1 MSKLISIEGADGTG
15 KTTQSLALVNNLN
28 KHNKDAILAREPG
41 GTNVGEILR
50 NILKNDKNIEPISE
64 LLLFQAARTELIEK
78 VIFPA
83 LNSNKIVVVDRYKDS
98 TLAYQG
104 FGRGIDME
112 LISFLN
118 SIATKNLEP
127 DLTILLDMPIK
138 EAIYRTRQRQSKEKK
153 HQQNI
158 ETNFEDENIDFQK
171 RVSEGFKTLA
181 KKSDKWV
188 TVNGALDIVQ
198 ISQIIW
204 EEVEKII

>member
-15 KTTQSLALVNNLN
+15 KTTQSLALVNNLK
-28 KHNKDAILAREPG
+28 KHKKEAILAREPG
-41 GTNVGEILR
+41 GTNIGEILR
-50 NILKNDKNIEPISE
+50 NILKNEKNIEPISE

-112 LISFLN
+112 LISLLN
-118 SIATKNLEP
+118 NITTKNLDP
-127 DLTILLDMPIK
+127 DLTILLDMPVK
-138 EAIYRTRQRQSKEKK
+138 EAIYRTRQRQSEEKK
-153 HQQNI
+153 HQKNI
-158 ETNFEDENIDFQK
+158 ATNFEDEDIDFHK

-181 KKSDKWV
+181 KKSDKWII
-188 TVNGALDIVQ
+188 VNGALDITQ

>member
-15 KTTQSLALVNNLN
+15 KTTQSLALVNNLK
-28 KHNKDAILAREPG
+28 KHKKEAILAREPG
-41 GTNVGEILR
+41 GTNIGEILR
-50 NILKNDKNIEPISE
+50 NILKNEKNIEPISE

-112 LISFLN
+112 LISLLN
-118 SIATKNLEP
+118 NITTKNLDP
-127 DLTILLDMPIK
+127 DLTILLDMPVK
-138 EAIYRTRQRQSKEKK
+138 EAIFRTRQRQSEEKK

-158 ETNFEDENIDFQK
+158 ATNFEDENIDFHK
-171 RVSEGFKTLA
+171 RISEGFKTLA
-181 KKSDKWV
+181 KKSDKWII
-188 TVNGALDIVQ
+188 VNGALDITQ

>member
-15 KTTQSLALVNNLN
+15 KTTQSLALVNNL
-28 KHNKDAILAREPG
+28 KKYKKDAILAREPG
-41 GTNVGEILR
+41 GTNIGEILR
-50 NILKNDKNIEPISE
+50 NILKNEKNIEPISE

-112 LISFLN
+112 LISLLN
-118 SIATKNLEP
+118 NITTKNLEP
-127 DLTILLDMPIK
+127 DLTILLDMPVK
-138 EAIYRTRQRQSKEKK
+138 EAIFRTRQRQSEEKK

-158 ETNFEDENIDFQK
+158 ATNFEDENIDFHK

-181 KKSDKWV
+181 KKSDKWII
-188 TVNGALDIVQ
+188 VNGGLDITQ

>member
-112 LISFLN
+112 LIFFLN

>member
-15 KTTQSLALVNNLN
+15 KTTQSLALVNNLK
-28 KHNKDAILAREPG
+28 KHKKEAILAREPG
-41 GTNVGEILR
+41 GTNIGEILR
-50 NILKNDKNIEPISE
+50 NILKNEKNIEPISE

-112 LISFLN
+112 LISLLN
-118 SIATKNLEP
+118 NITTKNLEP
-127 DLTILLDMPIK
+127 DLTILLDMPVK
-138 EAIYRTRQRQSKEKK
+138 EAIFRTRQRQSEEKK

-158 ETNFEDENIDFQK
+158 ATNFEDENIDFHK
-171 RVSEGFKTLA
+171 RISEGFKTLA
-181 KKSDKWV
+181 KKSDKWII
-188 TVNGALDIVQ
+188 VNGGLDITQ